1 MGQILGVIRDQLKV
15 NQGIRLSQ
23 HRFMNGRS
31 CLTNLVLLYDKV
43 TCLVDKGK
51 AGDGVYWDFRK
62 AFGTVPTTLSWRSW
76 LTTVWMGVYSA
87 G

>member
-1 MGQILGVIRDQLKV
+1 MGQMILGVIRDQLKV

-23 HRFMNGRS
+23 HGFMNGRS
-31 CLTNLVLLYDKV
+31 CLTNQILFYDKV
-43 TCLVDKGK
+43 TRLVDKGK

-62 AFGTVPTTLSWRSW
+62 AFGTVPPQHSR
-76 LTTVWMGVYSA
+76 GEA

>member
-1 MGQILGVIRDQLKV
+1 MGQIILGVIRDQLKV
-15 NQGIRLSQ
+15 NQGIGLSQ

-31 CLTNLVLLYDKV
+31 CLTNLILFFDKV
-43 TCLVDKGK
+43 TRLVDKGK

-62 AFGTVPTTLSWRSW
+62 AFGTVPPQHSR
-76 LTTVWMGVYSA
+76 GEA